1 MKAFDGIQNC
11 TFLAD
16 GIKMTHFGA
25 TNLSSFL
32 GILKNHYQSALM
44 KMILPVLANLN
55 ILGNPISLAQSIG
68 SGFKD
73 LV

>member
-1 MKAFDGIQNC
+1 
-11 TFLAD
+11 
-16 GIKMTHFGA
+16 
-25 TNLSSFL
+25 
-32 GILKNHYQSALM
+32 M